1 MHRMKFTTTI
11 SGLNFVAFVRLV
23 PAASAKSGWLTVI
36 ALTIEEAV
44 CSVETFLLKH
54 DKHNL
59 KFKRCPKDWVLE
71 VDYAKGMSRSDKG
84 CVTGGVF
91 WGWRGS
97 CIYMWAWMKMR
108 WLSHDCAWTL
118 STLALQAER
127 SPPPPLI
134 LLPLLFLPLKK
145 LWISLMLAN

>member
-36 ALTIEEAV
+36 ALAIEKAV

-71 VDYAKGMSRSDKG
+71 VDYAKGMSRSNKD
-84 CVTGGVF
+84 V
-91 WGWRGS
+91 
-97 CIYMWAWMKMR
+97 
-108 WLSHDCAWTL
+108 
-118 STLALQAER
+118 
-127 SPPPPLI
+127 
-134 LLPLLFLPLKK
+134 
-145 LWISLMLAN
+145 